1 MKVTKSLALIFGVA
15 MLLSVMAFAKDKA
28 NEANVEVPE
37 AVQVGSTTLQ
47 PGTYK
52 VQWNGTGDNVQ
63 VNFLMHHKTVATTQ
77 ATLAE
82 NQTESPYTDV
92 VTEKGANN
100 QKQLVEIDFSKSK
113 QVLKLNANGANANSQ
128 GQM

>member
-1 MKVTKSLALIFGVA
+1 MKFSKSLALIFATA
-15 MLLSVMAFAKDKA
+15 MLLSVMAFAKDKG
-28 NEANVEVPE
+28 NEAKVDVPE

-63 VNFLMHHKTVATTQ
+63 VNFLMHNKTVATAQ
-77 ATLAE
+77 ASLAE
-82 NQTESPYTDV
+82 NQTASPYTDV

-100 QKQLVEIDFSKSK
+100 QKQLVEIDFSNSK
-113 QVLKLNANGANANSQ
+113 QVLKLNSNQANQAQ
-128 GQM
+128 GQ